1 MTDNLCFINGAFSA
15 PTGPAQ
21 AYVSPITGNALGD
34 RPLASPG
41 DIDRAVQAA
50 RAAFDTTGWS
60 TAPPHDRAKLLRRVA
75 QLITEQAAAIAE
87 IDAHETG
94 KPVRGGLR
102 EALGAARV
110 FDYYAGLSVDLCG
123 ASIPVGAHGL
133 DLTIREPIGA
143 VGQIVPWNFPF
154 LACAWKLAPALA
166 AGCTCV
172 LSTSPLTPSSALV
185 LAEIFKQAGLPP
197 GVVNILPGSIDASKH
212 LVAHP
217 GIDLISFTGST
228 ETGRAVMQSAAAT
241 LKRVALELGGKSPC
255 LVLED
260 ADIAA
265 AAKAT
270 VKAAFGN
277 SGQSCS
283 ARSRIYVADRVYADF
298 LQAFVEEAEALVVG
312 NPLEEKTDI
321 GPLITKAHRDRVAA
335 HVRRAELAGARIAT
349 GGTEAGAAAGGNY
362 FRPTILTDTH
372 QDMAIMR
379 EEVFGPVASVT
390 AIHPQDA
397 VRLANDSA
405 FGLAASVWTRDLSTA
420 FTLARRIKAGNI
432 TINSHPSASELGLYF
447 PFGGFKTSGIGR
459 ELGRAGL
466 EAYTELKN
474 IYCDISPKVE

>member
-1 MTDNLCFINGAFSA
+1 VTENLCFINGAFSS

-21 AYVSPITGNALGD
+21 AYFSPITGGALGN

-41 DIDRAVQAA
+41 DVDRAVQAA

-60 TAPPHDRAKLLRRVA
+60 MAPPHDRAKLLRRVA
-75 QLITEQAAAIAE
+75 QLITEQAEAIAE
-87 IDAHETG
+87 IDAVETG
-94 KPVRGGLR
+94 KPIRGGLR

-166 AGCTCV
+166 AGCSCV
-172 LSTSPLTPSSALV
+172 LSTSPLTPSSALF
-185 LAEIFKQAGLPP
+185 LARILSNAGLPP
-197 GVVNILPGSIDASKH
+197 GVVNILPGSIDASKR

-283 ARSRIYVADRVYADF
+283 ARSRIYVADKVYAEF
-298 LQAFVEEAEALVVG
+298 LQAFVAETKALVVG
-312 NPLEEKTDI
+312 DPREEKTDI
-321 GPLITKAHRDRVAA
+321 GPLITKAHRDRVAE
-335 HVRRAELAGARIAT
+335 HVRRAELAGARIVT
-349 GGTEAGAAAGGNY
+349 GGTEAIAASGGNY
-362 FRPTILTDTH
+362 FQPTILSDTH
-372 QDMAIMR
+372 QGMAIMQ

-390 AIHPQDA
+390 AINPQDA
-397 VRLANDSA
+397 VALANDTG
-405 FGLAASVWTRDLSTA
+405 FGLAASVWTRDVSTA

-447 PFGGFKTSGIGR
+447 PFGGFKASGIGR